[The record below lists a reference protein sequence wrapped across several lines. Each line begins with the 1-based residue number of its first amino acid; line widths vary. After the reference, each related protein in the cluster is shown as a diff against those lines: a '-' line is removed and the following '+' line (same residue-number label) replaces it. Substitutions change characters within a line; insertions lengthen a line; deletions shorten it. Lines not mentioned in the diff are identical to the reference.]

1 MLCQCMWIPILR
13 SFSSICYKGV
23 GPYLWK
29 NLSLRKGSLGT
40 IPGATGLQ
48 VLQWWDKVLGG
59 DLPRGSM
66 GRFWYI
72 CLHEN
77 QKNQRKVP
85 MFCLTYRESLLNV
98 SSRIFLLFY
107 LDDGRK
113 KTSNY
118 KNWADI
124 GWFFLKTYPD
134 IGECIH
140 RHMFSYLRSLTILIQ
155 RFLFSKT
162 TMARENLFWRCIFY
176 RTCSMGLEHLPT
188 FPMGPM

>member
-1 MLCQCMWIPILR
+1 MPWISRWKLGSKVIGSVGCITPIDPICMYRSWLQPIYQKLLP
-13 SFSSICYKGV
+13 SWDIQV
-23 GPYLWK
+23 GMFEYLFTISTRFQPK
-29 NLSLRKGSLGT
+29 NSTKSPHVLSHL
-40 IPGATGLQ
+40 PW
-48 VLQWWDKVLGG
+48 VLVKRV
-59 DLPRGSM
+59 
-66 GRFWYI
+66 FWY
-72 CLHEN
+72 
-77 QKNQRKVP
+77 
-85 MFCLTYRESLLNV
+85 LLV
-98 SSRIFLLFY
+98 ILL
-107 LDDGRK
+107 GWWEK